1 LLIKRWAEAP
11 EEVIGIL
18 QSLVRHPPGMDTA
31 LTFTSNDSRV
41 KSPSRFWRPALKR
54 LAALTRRFLD
64 LREELRF
71 LLDEVLYRIR
81 RDLLDLGRY
90 SGLGEGIFFLTAP
103 EIEKMASGRMEY
115 QEAAHLASLRRRRFL
130 TPVEPSVFWVEGR
143 PEFDFC
149 AAGTVLQGIGT
160 SPGHVTGRAVI
171 VEDPG
176 ADKIRRGDVVVARH
190 TDPGW
195 TPILSIIGGIVM
207 EEGGL
212 LNHCS
217 IVARELGIPS
227 VVGVG
232 RATQLIPE
240 GARVTIDGGSGRV
253 RIAEE

>member
-1 LLIKRWAEAP
+1 
-11 EEVIGIL
+11 
-18 QSLVRHPPGMDTA
+18 
-31 LTFTSNDSRV
+31 
-41 KSPSRFWRPALKR
+41 
-54 LAALTRRFLD
+54 LTRRFLD

-103 EIEKMASGRMEY
+103 EIEKMTSGRMEY

-130 TPVEPSVFWVEGR
+130 TPVEPSVFWVDGR

-149 AAGTVLQGIGT
+149 AGGTVLQGIGT

-171 VEDPG
+171 VEDPS
-176 ADKIRRGDVVVARH
+176 ADKIQRGDVVVARH